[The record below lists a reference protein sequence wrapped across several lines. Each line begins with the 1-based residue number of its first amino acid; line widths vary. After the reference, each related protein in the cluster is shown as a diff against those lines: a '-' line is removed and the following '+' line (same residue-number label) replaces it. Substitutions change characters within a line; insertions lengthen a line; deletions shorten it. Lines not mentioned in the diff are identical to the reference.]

1 MFPNTDPFPDPP
13 RSADETSSGLVKTGP
28 PEIEGRYHRDGLEA
42 RETISFHVELPRG
55 AWGSFKPGQHV
66 YLRWIDP
73 PYTDEKGNGRN
84 LTIASPPSE
93 LPVLSFATRKTGSAF
108 KNCLDAL
115 PDGAPVGIT
124 GPLGRFTLPDDWE
137 SRSWN
142 EPIVFVA
149 WGIGMTPFRSMLL
162 EALPRNA
169 HVSFFL
175 FTANRTV
182 ETAPF
187 QNEIE
192 RLANEHKNLTLVRMV
207 SQPSDPPSPDV
218 EVGALTPDFLF
229 EVLGIHARRGDYFIA
244 GPPFLVESF
253 ERALVW
259 KSTARDRIH
268 TISFTGYPS
277 PSEVLRAMKDN
288 QTSVRLDVLFDELF
302 PNPGILGSG
311 NSPMAAGQ
319 VP

>member
-1 MFPNTDPFPDPP
+1 MNRPGKDAMFPNSEPDPGP
-13 RSADETSSGLVKTGP
+13 LRPAGEKKVEDGKTAPAEIQGRFHPKGSG
-28 PEIEGRYHRDGLEA
+28 A
-42 RETISFHVELPRG
+42 RETVSFQVELPRE
-55 AWGSFKPGQHV
+55 AWATFKPGQHV

-73 PYTDEKGNGRN
+73 PYTDEKGDGRN

-93 LPVLSFATRKTGSAF
+93 LPFLSFATRKTGSAF
-108 KNCLDAL
+108 KNCFDVLQ
-115 PDGAPVGIT
+115 DGAPVGIT
-124 GPLGRFTLPDDWE
+124 GPLGNFTLPDDWE

-149 WGIGMTPFRSMLL
+149 WGIGITPFRSMLL
-162 EALPRNA
+162 EALPRNDR
-169 HVSFFL
+169 VSFFL

-187 QNEIE
+187 QNDID
-192 RLANEHKNLTLVRMV
+192 RLAKEHKNLTLVRMV
-207 SQPSDPPSPDV
+207 SQASDPPSPEV

-229 EVLGIHARRGDYFIA
+229 EVLGVHARRGDYFIA

-259 KSTARDRIH
+259 KSVAGDRIH
-268 TISFTGYPS
+268 TVSFMGYPS
-277 PSEVLRAMKDN
+277 PMEVLHAMKDTH
-288 QTSVRLDVLFDELF
+288 TSVRVDVLFDELF
-302 PNPGILGSG
+302 P
-311 NSPMAAGQ
+311 SPWAGGH